1 MSYWATYA
9 IYRKIGSSVE
19 NQRYVRVS
27 AMYRAVRTKN
37 GRIDTDSYGRAVGDG
52 RVDYDDE
59 LSCYTD
65 SLEGSVTLLVQAGD
79 LVGACV
85 FRPENSNTFDRYQ
98 LNVVGESDGSKDYLL
113 EMGVGGCSI
122 DDIPTSIRLNKL
134 SRRNRRRLHIYANI
148 GLQ

>member
-9 IYRKIGSSVE
+9 IYRQIGSSAE

-27 AMYRAVRTKN
+27 AMYRAVRTKY

-59 LSCYTD
+59 MSCYTD

-85 FRPENSNTFDRYQ
+85 FRPENSNIFDRYQ